1 MKRYLPLLLLAIG
14 VLLPCYS
21 LSQTEVR
28 GGLRLQLQ
36 APVVHWLQFGQGS
49 GAGAWV
55 TRPISTQSSLR
66 FAIGYQHFS
75 GYQNGL
81 VTINEISAP
90 FEYLRTMQNI
100 QLDGMTFF
108 SAGIAYNYHL
118 PDSRWSFGAG
128 IRLSK
133 LISSEGFQQNHERY
147 LVYRIT
153 TNPFTNPLNVDIDHD
168 FQTSSRTYVAST
180 LNEEQLNLNDFGL
193 TMTLRY
199 KLLEGLA
206 AEAGIYQGFIN
217 RWSASYADLKKLRIT
232 SFTLGLSARIF

>member
-1 MKRYLPLLLLAIG
+1 MKRYLPLLLLATG
-14 VLLPCYS
+14 VLLPLYS

-55 TRPISTQSSLR
+55 TRPISTQSSLE

-81 VTINEISAP
+81 VTIDEISTP
-90 FEYLRTMQNI
+90 FEYLRTTQNI

-108 SAGIAYNYHL
+108 SADIAYHYHL
-118 PDSRWSFGAG
+118 PDSRWSFGSG
-128 IRLSK
+128 IRLSR
-133 LISSEGFQQNHERY
+133 LIHSEGFLQNHERY
-147 LVYRIT
+147 LVYRIRAGT
-153 TNPFTNPLNVDIDHD
+153 IINSANVDIDHD
-168 FQTSSRTYVAST
+168 FQTSFRTYAAST

-199 KLLEGLA
+199 KLMEGLA
-206 AEAGIYQGFIN
+206 AEAGIYQGFMN
-217 RWSASYADLKKLRIT
+217 RWSANYANLKKLRIT